1 MSTETEDEIVRR
13 MSISA
18 DGSSAVYGLESGFD
32 FSRPKEVGEALAR
45 VLWERHISGWIV
57 ERDGAVTVEPDR
69 EVEIHLPAQVD
80 REMEKAVEVMND
92 VLKHEEM
99 WKGLGA
105 YLRGIRAPPQPSNSY
120 LYRPVSGLI
129 QSRGDDRVA
138 RKVELLRLYEMI
150 VPHVKVI
157 S

>member
-1 MSTETEDEIVRR
+1 MGTEIEDEIVRR

-18 DGSSAVYGLESGFD
+18 DSSSAVYSLESGFD

-45 VLWERHISGWIV
+45 VLWERHISGWIA
-57 ERDGAVTVEPDR
+57 EREGVVTVEPDR
-69 EVEIHLPAQVD
+69 DVEIHLPPLLD
-80 REMEKAVEVMND
+80 RDMERAVGVMND

-99 WKGLGA
+99 WNGLGA
-105 YLRGIRAPPQPSNSY
+105 YLRGIRAPQQPSGTY

-129 QSRGDDRVA
+129 QSRGNDRVA
-138 RKVELLRLYEMI
+138 RKEEVLRLYELI